1 MKCFAA
7 SFIALIILVV
17 FATTVQADVSIE
29 TVPVGN
35 TGNVGDTEVM
45 TYDSTTGYG
54 SVNYAYRIGK
64 YEVTAGQYCEFL
76 NAVAASDPYG
86 LYNGLMDT
94 TLGCQITRHGSSGS
108 YTYDFSGRPT
118 GNEADWKNRPVNFV
132 SWGGA
137 ARFCNWLH
145 NGQPTGTQDNSTTEE
160 GSYTIHGAT
169 SQEALRAIIRN
180 NAATW
185 AIPTEDEWYK
195 AAYHKND
202 GDTGNYFD
210 YPTSSDTIP
219 GYVNKS
225 DNLSGTGV
233 PFTEGGTDPGN
244 YATCN
249 GDSATYGIDSPYY
262 RTEVGEWENSESPY
276 GTFDQGGNVREWNEA
291 YIGIYSKGI
300 RGGSFEFYDSGL
312 HASFR
317 GYSAPATWGA
327 VIGFRVVQV
336 PEPTTI
342 TLLLCGLVSLALL
355 RRRNKV

>member
-1 MKCFAA
+1 MNRFVSTLAD
-7 SFIALIILVV
+7 LILLSVLV
-17 FATTVQADVSIE
+17 TTAQSGINIE

-35 TGNVGDTEVM
+35 LGNAGEQSRLADHG
-45 TYDSTTGYG
+45 DSTYYG
-54 SVNYAYRIGK
+54 GVNYAYRIGK

-86 LYNGLMDT
+86 LYNGLMNT
-94 TLGCQITRHGSSGS
+94 NPMGCQITRHGSSGS

-118 GNEADWKNRPVNFV
+118 GDEADWKNRPVNYV

-160 GSYTIHGAT
+160 GSYIIHGAT
-169 SQEALRAIIRN
+169 SQEALRDIIRN

-210 YPTSSDTIP
+210 YPTSSGTIP
-219 GYVNKS
+219 GYVIKS
-225 DNLSGTGV
+225 GNLSGTGA

-291 YIGIYSKGI
+291 NIGIHSKGI

-336 PEPTTI
+336 PEPITI

-355 RRRNKV
+355 RRR